1 MDTTTDA
8 TTETSPRIA
17 LRDATRTHHERTE
30 AAVDLATRVHSM
42 DAYRTMV
49 ARFLGLHAPLE
60 DALAGLPWAE
70 AGLDFDARRRTPA
83 LRADLADL
91 GVDPETVE
99 RCPDV
104 LHPTTLAA
112 GLGSLYVLEGA
123 SLGGQIIARDATAA
137 LGTDATRFFRGDGR
151 EVGPMWRAF
160 GRALDTYLDTPE
172 RLGEATRAAADTFG
186 LFERWMR

>member
-1 MDTTTDA
+1 MDTTT
-8 TTETSPRIA
+8 ETPPRTA

-30 AAVDLATRVHSM
+30 AAVDLMARLHSL
-42 DAYRTMV
+42 DAYRAMV

-60 DALAGLPWAE
+60 DALAGLPWAD
-70 AGLDFDARRRTPA
+70 AGLDFEARRRTPA
-83 LRADLADL
+83 LRADLDAL
-91 GVDPETVE
+91 GVDAATVE
-99 RCPDV
+99 MCPDV
-104 LHPTTLAA
+104 PHPATLAA

-151 EVGPMWRAF
+151 AVGPMWRAF
-160 GRALDTYLDTPE
+160 GRALDSTLDTPE
-172 RLGEATRAAADTFG
+172 RLGEATRAAADTFD

>member
-1 MDTTTDA
+1 MDTP
-8 TTETSPRIA
+8 TETSPRYA
-17 LRDATRTHHERTE
+17 LRDATRAHHERTE
-30 AAVDLATRVHSM
+30 TAVDLLTRIHSM
-42 DAYRTMV
+42 EAYRAMV

-60 DALAGLPWAE
+60 DALAGLPWAD
-70 AGLDFDARRRTPA
+70 AGLDFDARRRTDA

-91 GVDPETVE
+91 GVDVETVE
-99 RCPDV
+99 MCADV
-104 LHPTTLAA
+104 PHPTTLAA

-160 GRALDTYLDTPE
+160 GRALDSSLDTPE
-172 RLGEATRAAADTFG
+172 RLDEATQAAAETFD

>member
-1 MDTTTDA
+1 MDT
-8 TTETSPRIA
+8 TTETSPRTA

-30 AAVDLATRVHSM
+30 TAVDLATRVHSL
-42 DAYRTMV
+42 DAYRDMV

-60 DALAGLPWAE
+60 DALAGLPWDE
-70 AGLDFDARRRTPA
+70 AGLDFDGRRRTPA

-91 GVDPETVE
+91 DIDPETVE
-99 RCPDV
+99 LCADV
-104 LHPTTLAA
+104 PQPASLAA
-112 GLGSLYVLEGA
+112 GLGVLYVLEGA

-137 LGTDATRFFRGDGR
+137 LGTQATRFFRGDGR

-160 GRALDTYLDTPE
+160 GRALDGYLDTPE
-172 RLGEATRAAADTFG
+172 RLDEATRAAAETFD